1 MKFIVANT
9 KGGVGK
15 STTATQ
21 LLVPYLYENLYKKL
35 NDKVNLIEL
44 DDENLDSKSFAN
56 SEILK
61 AEQIKVASGD
71 LEGNLIEKVLGYND
85 FVIDIGGNKTTTIVL
100 NKIDELGLIDT
111 LDAIFIPLTDGEQD
125 AINAYKTYRLI
136 KDFNKNIKTFFVL
149 SRVDENMD
157 LELQFIDFFGDL
169 KGRINGKKGIIEQ
182 IEVNDR
188 NVLKMTNSDVIKYSR
203 LFATTAYEISKFD
216 VKALQEK
223 QKEYIRNKEN
233 EKAIK
238 VTYRIQIVKKAQR
251 YYQNIFKPAFA
262 KIDEVIG
269 G

>member
-1 MKFIVANT
+1 MKKIIVANT

-21 LLVPYLYENLYKKL
+21 LLVPYLYQKI
-35 NDKVNLIEL
+35 NDKVNLIEF
-44 DDENLDSKSFAN
+44 DDENLDSKSFSN
-56 SEILK
+56 SEILT
-61 AEQIKVASGD
+61 AEQIKVGSGD
-71 LEGNLIEKVLGYND
+71 LEGNIIEKMLGYNN
-85 FVIDIGGNKTTTIVL
+85 FIADIGGNKTTTIVL

-111 LDAIFIPLTDGEQD
+111 IDAIFIPLTDGEQD
-125 AINAYKTYRLI
+125 AINAFKTYKMI
-136 KDFNKNIKTFFVL
+136 KNFNKDIKTFFVL

-203 LFATTAYEISKFD
+203 LFATTAFEISKFD
-216 VKALQEK
+216 IEELKEK
-223 QKEYIRNKEN
+223 QKEYIKNKEN

-238 VTYRIQIVKKAQR
+238 VTYRIQIVNKAKK
-251 YYQNIFKPAFA
+251 YYNNILKSAFK
-262 KIDEVIG
+262 KIDEIK
-269 G
+269 

>member
-21 LLVPYLYENLYKKL
+21 LLVPYLYEKL
-35 NDKVNLIEL
+35 NDRVNLIEL

-85 FVIDIGGNKTTTIVL
+85 FVMDIGGNKTTTIVL

-136 KDFNKNIKTFFVL
+136 KDFNPSIKTFFVL

-182 IEVNDR
+182 IAENDR

-203 LFATTAYEISKFD
+203 LFATTANEISKFD

-223 QKEYIRNKEN
+223 QKEYIRNKDN

-251 YYQNIFKPAFA
+251 YYQNILKPAFA

>member
-21 LLVPYLYENLYKKL
+21 LLVPYLHEKL

-61 AEQIKVASGD
+61 AEQIKVAGGD
-71 LEGNLIEKVLGYND
+71 LEGNLIEKVLGYDN
-85 FVIDIGGNKTTTIVL
+85 FVMDVGGNKTTTIVL
-100 NKIDELGLIDT
+100 NEVGELGLIDT

-136 KDFNKNIKTFFVL
+136 KDFNPNIKTFFVL

-182 IEVNDR
+182 IKVNDR

-238 VTYRIQIVKKAQR
+238 VTYRIQIVKKAQK
-251 YYQNIFKPAFA
+251 YYNNILKPAFA
-262 KIDEVIG
+262 RINEIMG